1 MKKGSYSKTYKVNQS
16 PGEVFQAILNVRGWW
31 AGLYGETI
39 EGNSEKIDDEFTFRA
54 GGGMHY
60 SKQRLVELVQ
70 DKKIVWLVVESNLSF
85 LENLSE
91 WTETKISFEISDE
104 DGQTTVKFIHDG
116 LVPQFECYG
125 DCTGAWSQYLN
136 KFLLPIRA

>member
-1 MKKGSYSKTYKVNQS
+1 
-16 PGEVFQAILNVRGWW
+16 
-31 AGLYGETI
+31 
-39 EGNSEKIDDEFTFRA
+39 
-54 GGGMHY
+54 MHY

-85 LENLSE
+85 LDNPSE